1 MFYNIIDNTILGGES
16 LRIRDLREDKDL
28 TQAEIAKILNCNR
41 NTYTQYETGK
51 RQVPLQVLVKLSR
64 FYDTSVDYLI
74 EETDEI
80 KPYPKKN
87 TEIK

>member
-1 MFYNIIDNTILGGES
+1 MFYNIVDNSILGGEGM
-16 LRIRDLREDKDL
+16 RIRDLREDKDL

-51 RQVPLQVLVKLSR
+51 RQIPLQVLVKLSR
-64 FYDTSVDYLI
+64 FYNTSIDYLI

-87 TEIK
+87 IEQK